1 MDYKTLKILH
11 KSICTKN
18 IQNGEEFQNLFSEEV
33 QNVLKRVAQEKKE
46 RVEIQKCMIQLLE
59 KMEVEAKQEGEKEKR
74 ERHMSQENLLNILDR
89 IFSHIAKQRGY
100 TYDQQ
105 K

>member
-1 MDYKTLKILH
+1 
-11 KSICTKN
+11 
-18 IQNGEEFQNLFSEEV
+18 
-33 QNVLKRVAQEKKE
+33 
-46 RVEIQKCMIQLLE
+46 
-59 KMEVEAKQEGEKEKR
+59 MEVEAKQEGEKEKR

-105 K
+105 KQL